1 MRWTDL
7 RTGFACNQACRFCDQ
22 ADLRAVGGE
31 ADTAALK
38 AAIDRLPHR
47 EALLLAGGEV
57 TLRSDLLEVVA
68 HARRA
73 GFQRVAL
80 QSNGSVLAS
89 AGAASAL
96 RAAGLTDVALTL
108 HGPTPAVHDWLT
120 GVPGSF
126 KRVIAAARRCAAAGL
141 GLRVNTVVTRTGAP
155 VLAETVALAAA
166 LGTRSVRVHVGREE
180 GAAVLEARMLL
191 PRWELVAEAVRAA
204 AERARV
210 GGVELEV
217 LGLPPCVAPDLLALL
232 GDRLDAAAPDRAAA
246 LPVPP
251 PSPRVWPA
259 PCSNCTLRPIC
270 AGVDAAYLHRWGS
283 EELRPQGPQPLA
295 VEEALLEVGPA
306 DNSRTLRQRLVKL
319 HGAGARTVRFVGRP
333 IDEELPGLLRECER
347 LGLGV
352 HTTP

>member
-7 RTGFACNQACRFCDQ
+7 RTGFACNHACRFCDQ
-22 ADLRAVGGE
+22 ADLRAAGGE
-31 ADTAALK
+31 ADTTTLK
-38 AAIDRLPHR
+38 ATIDRLPHR

-57 TLRSDLLEVVA
+57 TLRNDVLEIVA

-89 AGAASAL
+89 AGAAPAL
-96 RAAGLTDVALTL
+96 RAAGLTDVALAL

-126 KRVIAAARRCAAAGL
+126 KRVVAAARRCVAAGL

-155 VLAETVALAAA
+155 VLAETIGLAAA
-166 LGTRSVRVHVGREE
+166 LGARSIRVHVGREE
-180 GAAVLEARMLL
+180 GAAANDARMLL

-232 GDRLDAAAPDRAAA
+232 GDRRDSVAPDRAAA
-246 LPVPP
+246 LAAPP
-251 PSPRVWPA
+251 PSARIWPA
-259 PCSNCTLRPIC
+259 PCASCTLHAIC
-270 AGVDAAYLHRWGS
+270 PGVDAAYVRRWGT
-283 EELRPQGPQPLA
+283 EELRPQGPQPPA
-295 VEEALLEVGPA
+295 PEEALLVVGA
-306 DNSRTLRQRLVKL
+306 GDNSRTLRQRLVKL
-319 HGAGARTVRFVGRP
+319 HGAGARSVRFVGRP

>member
-7 RTGFACNQACRFCDQ
+7 RTGFACNHACRFCDQ
-22 ADLRAVGGE
+22 ADQRAAGGE

-38 AAIDRLPHR
+38 AAIERLPHR

-57 TLRSDLLEVVA
+57 TLRTDLLEIVA
-68 HARRA
+68 HARNA

-89 AGAASAL
+89 VAAAPAL
-96 RAAGLTDVALTL
+96 RTAGLTDVALAL
-108 HGPTPAVHDWLT
+108 HGPTAAVHDWLT

-126 KRVIAAARRCAAAGL
+126 KRVVTAARRGATAGL

-155 VLAETVALAAA
+155 VLAETIDLAAA
-166 LGTRSVRVHVGREE
+166 LGARSIRVHVGREE
-180 GAAVLEARMLL
+180 GAAAADARMLL

-217 LGLPPCVAPDLLALL
+217 LGLPPCVAPDLLAFL
-232 GDRLDAAAPDRAAA
+232 GDRRDIVAPDRAAA
-246 LPVPP
+246 TAASPP
-251 PSPRVWPA
+251 AARTWAA
-259 PCSNCTLRPIC
+259 PCERCTLRPIC
-270 AGVDAAYLHRWGS
+270 PGVDAAYVRRWGT
-283 EELRPQGPQPLA
+283 EELRPQGPQLPA
-295 VEEALLEVGPA
+295 PEEALLEVGSS

-319 HGAGARTVRFVGRP
+319 HGAGARRVRFVGRP
-333 IDEELPGLLRECER
+333 LDEELPGLLRECER

-352 HTTP
+352 QTTQ